1 MNAEPTNA
9 VMANEGSARL
19 TGYGQSGGLV
29 ALLARL
35 GVRRKLQVIATALL
49 AGCSINATARAPV
62 IDMHVHALTADDQGP
77 PPMAMCTPI
86 NPMPS
91 WDPAKP
97 LLENFIGPFK
107 QPACA
112 DPIWSPL
119 TDAELMRRSLDVMER
134 NNVYGVVSGRS
145 RIVSEWRKASPDRVI
160 PSLMPDLPPKRG
172 LAEEL
177 KGAKESGTLAVI
189 GELGFQYEGV
199 AVTDPALE
207 PLWAAAEA
215 NDIPVAV
222 HFGPGPPGV
231 AYMPGSG
238 YRAKLSN
245 PLALEDVLVKHPKLR
260 VNVMHAGFPMLDDT
274 LALLYA
280 HPQVY
285 VDTGVIVYTQ
295 PRATFYRYLQG
306 LVDGG
311 FEKRVMFGSD
321 QMVWPEAIERS
332 IKVIEEA
339 PFLSPEQKRD
349 ILYNNAARFLRL
361 DAATIAK
368 HHAG

>member
-1 MNAEPTNA
+1 M
-9 VMANEGSARL
+9 
-19 TGYGQSGGLV
+19 
-29 ALLARL
+29 
-35 GVRRKLQVIATALL
+35 RKLNLMAAVLL
-49 AGCSINATARAPV
+49 AGWTNGAIARAPV
-62 IDMHVHALTADDQGP
+62 IDMHVHALAANDQGP
-77 PPMAMCTPI
+77 PPLAMCTPM
-86 NPMPS
+86 NPMPT

-97 LLENFIGPFK
+97 ALQNFIGPFK

-112 DPIWSPL
+112 DPIWSPVS
-119 TDAELMRRSLDVMER
+119 DAELMKRTLAVMER
-134 NNVYGVVSGRS
+134 NNVYGVVSGRF
-145 RIVSEWRKASPDRVI
+145 RLVSEWRKASPDRVI
-160 PSLMPDLPPKRG
+160 PSLTPEFPFKPGM
-172 LAEEL
+172 AEEL
-177 KGAKESGTLAVI
+177 KGGKDSGMLAVI
-189 GELGFQYEGV
+189 GELGFQYDGV

-238 YRAKLSN
+238 YRAKLSS

-285 VDTGVIVYTQ
+285 LDTGVIVYTQ
-295 PRATFYRYLQG
+295 PRPAFYRYLQA
-306 LVDGG
+306 LVDAG
-311 FEKRVMFGSD
+311 FGQRIMFGSD
-321 QMVWPEAIERS
+321 QMVWPETIERS

-339 PFLSPEQKRD
+339 PFLSREQKRD

-361 DAATIAK
+361 DPATIAK